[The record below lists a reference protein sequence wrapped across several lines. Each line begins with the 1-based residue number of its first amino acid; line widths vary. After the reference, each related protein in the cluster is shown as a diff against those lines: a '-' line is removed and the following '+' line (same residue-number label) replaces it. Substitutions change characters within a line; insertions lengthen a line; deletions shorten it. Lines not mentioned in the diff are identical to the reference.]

1 MASEPIR
8 HPDGSVEW
16 RCLKCGE
23 PLLMFKGDPITVS
36 VGEGGVVEGVLCN
49 ICADEPSKEPTDG
62 R

>member
-1 MASEPIR
+1 MLREPIR

-23 PLLMFKGDPITVS
+23 PLLLFKGDPITVS
-36 VGEGGVVEGVLCN
+36 VGDGGVVDGVVCE
-49 ICADEPSKEPTDG
+49 ICSQLRTEATDG